1 MTPPLFLSD
10 DELAQ
15 LTGRKI
21 RRLQIEALR
30 LMGVPFRV
38 NLAGRPVVCRSAIE
52 GREPAYTAEPIPS
65 WQPAVLSHG
74 PKTH

>member
-30 LMGVPFRV
+30 LMGVPFRI
-38 NLAGRPVVCRSAIE
+38 NLAGRPVVCRSALE
-52 GREPAYTAEPIPS
+52 GRPADYTAEPVTA
-65 WQPAVLSHG
+65 WQPAVLTHG